1 MGNDVKAVK
10 MAKGTIAAGFV
21 GNILEWYDFAVYGYL
36 ATILGPLFFP
46 SEDRIASLISTF
58 GVFAAG
64 YFVRPLGGAIF
75 GHIGDKYGRKRA
87 LSLSILLMAIP
98 TMLVGCLPT
107 HETVGYWAA
116 FLLVIM
122 RLLQGLSVGGELTG
136 SASFLV
142 ESAPPHKRGF
152 AGSWSFFGAISGV
165 LLGSAIGA
173 LITRFLSTEQML
185 LFGWRLPFIA
195 GIFVGI
201 AGFYLRRNMKE
212 DKLFENLQ
220 KEDKLSKTPIK
231 EFLNHHWKTALKI
244 LMYTWGFGV
253 SFYLLFVFMPSFLHN
268 FHNVDL
274 HVALTTNSFAML
286 VLLACIPLMGI
297 ISDRTGRKPIL
308 LIAHLFL
315 VICSFFLF
323 HLIFKNTTFAIFGA
337 LAIFAIP
344 VSISQAVLPVTMVEM
359 FPTRVRYT
367 GVSITYNLGMALF
380 GGSTPVICTWLIK
393 VTGGNIWAPVYYL
406 VGANIIAVAMILLFK
421 ETYRKE
427 LV

>member
-1 MGNDVKAVK
+1 MGNDVKTLR
-10 MAKGTIAAGFV
+10 MSKGTIAAGFV

-46 SEDRIASLISTF
+46 SEDRIASLIAAF

-75 GHIGDKYGRKRA
+75 GNIGDKYGRKRA
-87 LSLSILLMAIP
+87 LSLSIILMAIP

-107 HETVGYWAA
+107 HESIGYWAA
-116 FLLVIM
+116 FLLVIL

-142 ESAPPHKRGF
+142 ESAPSHRRGY

-165 LLGSAIGA
+165 LLGSTIGA
-173 LITRFLSTEQML
+173 LITRLLSPEQML
-185 LFGWRLPFIA
+185 QFGWRLPFIA
-195 GIFVGI
+195 GIIVGI
-201 AGFYLRRNMKE
+201 AGFYIRRNMQE
-212 DKLFENLQ
+212 DHLFEKLK
-220 KEDKLSKTPIK
+220 KEDKLSKTPIM
-231 EFLNHHWKTALKI
+231 EFFKYHWKTAIRL
-244 LMYTWGFGV
+244 LFYTWGFGV

-274 HVALTTNSFAML
+274 HIALTTNSYAMII
-286 VLLACIPLMGI
+286 LLACIPLMGI
-297 ISDRTGRKPIL
+297 ISDRIGRKPML
-308 LIAHLFL
+308 LFAHLAL
-315 VICSFFLF
+315 VVLSFFLF
-323 HLIFKNTTFAIFGA
+323 HLIFKNTTLSILGA

-344 VSISQAVLPVTMVEM
+344 VSVTQAVLPVTMVEM

-421 ETYRKE
+421 ETYKKQLE
-427 LV
+427 